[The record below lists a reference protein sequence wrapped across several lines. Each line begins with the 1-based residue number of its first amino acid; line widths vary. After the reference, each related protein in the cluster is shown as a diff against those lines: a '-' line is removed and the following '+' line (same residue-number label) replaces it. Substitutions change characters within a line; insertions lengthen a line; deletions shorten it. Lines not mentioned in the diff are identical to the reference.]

1 MIILPKDTFIII
13 MYCTIVDGNI
23 DKPVYSLIILVVII
37 TSCID

>member
-13 MYCTIVDGNI
+13 MYFTIVDGNI
-23 DKPVYSLIILVVII
+23 DKPVYRLIILVVII